1 MTKNEYDMV
10 GHINVPYN
18 KKTKPLL
25 FREGYNREVSLY
37 KNGNL
42 LDYTSRL
49 PMGFIKKYLLPNG
62 YEVKTTK
69 RKTSIPRKKINGIQI
84 GITKIKKGSRVVD
97 LLISVYANDMR
108 QLIKNCDSII
118 EYIEQQSG
126 IKIDSESET
135 WTRQE
140 AC

>member
-1 MTKNEYDMV
+1 MANNEYDMV
-10 GHINVPYN
+10 GHINIPYN
-18 KKTKPLL
+18 KKTKTLL

-49 PMGFIKKYLLPNG
+49 PMGFIKTHVLPKG

-84 GITKIKKGSRVVD
+84 GIT
-97 LLISVYANDMR
+97 
-108 QLIKNCDSII
+108 
-118 EYIEQQSG
+118 
-126 IKIDSESET
+126 
-135 WTRQE
+135 
-140 AC
+140 